1 MKKTTAF
8 SANDW
13 AKMLQEWVDS
23 GLSGA
28 KWCRENNIPINAF
41 RYWKDKFK
49 EDGLFQTSVKPI
61 SIVDENAFVELS
73 FASEPD
79 TPCFAAGSETPPVE
93 MTILMKGYPLLIH
106 KGINAET
113 LSTVMEVLSHA

>member
-1 MKKTTAF
+1 MRTTHVLGLCTAF
-8 SANDW
+8 VLIIA
-13 AKMLQEWVDS
+13 
-23 GLSGA
+23 G
-28 KWCRENNIPINAF
+28 I
-41 RYWKDKFK
+41 
-49 EDGLFQTSVKPI
+49 SV
-61 SIVDENAFVELS
+61 S